1 MARIKP
7 SARGHKVN
15 YSYPTTA
22 YYLPSTLIDT
32 YSRANL
38 EKEYRKLRN
47 EAQSRLKA
55 FEGTKYQQ
63 NKAYQNAKQFL
74 TSATNPRKLNKRQ
87 LATGLTD
94 LYGFLSSSRST
105 LTGTRKAERKQLET
119 FRDVYGMKWLNR
131 SNVDEFLRFL
141 DWVKE
146 MKGVKYQFDEVVS
159 LYRSAKFSKLPLD
172 RIKLNYEFYAKQIDL
187 TDDPNTTRQYLKR
200 ERKQSSNDMRKA
212 IKR

>member
-1 MARIKP
+1 
-7 SARGHKVN
+7 
-15 YSYPTTA
+15 
-22 YYLPSTLIDT
+22 
-32 YSRANL
+32 
-38 EKEYRKLRN
+38 
-47 EAQSRLKA
+47 
-55 FEGTKYQQ
+55 
-63 NKAYQNAKQFL
+63 
-74 TSATNPRKLNKRQ
+74 
-87 LATGLTD
+87 
-94 LYGFLSSSRST
+94 
-105 LTGTRKAERKQLET
+105 
-119 FRDVYGMKWLNR
+119 MKWLNR

-146 MKGVKYQFDEVVS
+146 MKGVKYQFDEVLS